1 MNRRPLWIG
10 EVDIVRA
17 IFGHAANADLERL
30 RRIWPGDPVGR
41 ITDAVL
47 EPRLGRRRLDLLV
60 SAGDRA
66 DGRPGRWLVVE
77 AKVGAVVDAGTLADY
92 LASAAKQHGPSAGL
106 LVAPYEPVGALPSGW
121 RHRDL
126 ADVADQLS
134 CPASGRPACAVC
146 EEIGYAVSESVSS
159 PRVAEWRSLTDAT
172 RQAAIPSDWTIAGG
186 GSSVGRP
193 LVWFQSPWLDHNEDS
208 YVQVEVGNRFG
219 LPAASAMLVAQAAS
233 PGERVAF
240 PDRLWSSL
248 ALGAAAAPAL
258 ATGVIDGSSRSRGAR
273 DRRVAGDARR
283 NAVPPTWSLGYDMK
297 GWHGRGRVIR
307 HSGDDYGALLPAAI
321 GQGIALYE
329 VARQKS

>member
-30 RRIWPGDPVGR
+30 RRVWPGDPAGR

-47 EPRLGRRRLDLLV
+47 EPRHGRRRLDLLV
-60 SAGDRA
+60 SADDRTN
-66 DGRPGRWLVVE
+66 GRPGRWLVVE

-92 LASAAKQHGPSAGL
+92 LASATKQHGPSVGL

-121 RHRDL
+121 RYRDL
-126 ADVADQLS
+126 ADVADQLR
-134 CPASGRPACAVC
+134 CPASGRSACAVC
-146 EEIGYAVSESVSS
+146 EEIGYAVSKSLSS

-172 RQAAIPSDWTIAGG
+172 RQAAIPSNWTPAGG

-219 LPAASAMLVAQAAS
+219 FPAASVMLVAQAAS
-233 PGERVAF
+233 PGERTVF
-240 PDRLWSSL
+240 PDRLWSSPPL
-248 ALGAAAAPAL
+248 HSAPLRPRRCPGESSTGAAEAAAQETSGSR
-258 ATGVIDGSSRSRGAR
+258 AMRAETGCRRPGRS
-273 DRRVAGDARR
+273 V
-283 NAVPPTWSLGYDMK
+283 TT
-297 GWHGRGRVIR
+297 
-307 HSGDDYGALLPAAI
+307 
-321 GQGIALYE
+321 
-329 VARQKS
+329 